1 MHSLNQR
8 FDNELIPD
16 DELMT
21 SGNLACAGCGASLS
35 MKLALKGLGKP
46 TVLTVPACCWT
57 IIPGAWPLSIMG
69 VPLFH
74 CAFETAAST
83 AAGIKAALRRRG
95 MGDVC
100 VVAWAG
106 DGGTLDIGIQA
117 LSGAAERNEDIIY
130 VCYDNEAY
138 MNTGIQRSS
147 ATPIGTWTTTTPAK
161 RPKTEPKKDIDE
173 ILVAHKIPY
182 VATATSAYPHDMIA
196 KFKKARSIKGTRFIH
211 LFSSCPTGWRMPEN
225 LSIEVM
231 RLAVLTNLFPLYEVE
246 HGEMYRQTVIPDEI
260 IPIDGYLRLQ
270 GRFRHLREGDVR
282 EMQGMVDKRFE
293 GLKEKFEKAEA
304 QKKEG

>member
-8 FDNELIPD
+8 FDNEVIPEH
-16 DELMT
+16 ELMT

-46 TVLTVPACCWT
+46 TALAVPACCWT
-57 IIPGAWPLSIMG
+57 IIPGAFPQSIME

-83 AAGIKAALRRRG
+83 AAGIKAGFRRRG
-95 MGDVC
+95 MGDIC

-147 ATPIGTWTTTTPAK
+147 ATPLGSWTTTTPVK
-161 RPKTEPKKDIDE
+161 NPKSEPKKDIDG
-173 ILVAHKIPY
+173 IMAAHKIPY
-182 VATATSAYPHDMIA
+182 LATATAAYPHDMIA
-196 KFKKARSIKGTRFIH
+196 KFQKARSIQGTRFIH
-211 LFSSCPTGWRMPEN
+211 IFSSCPTGWRMPEN

-231 RLAVLTNLFPLYEVE
+231 RLAVLTNLFPLYEAE
-246 HGEMYRQTVIPDEI
+246 NGEVYGQTVVPEEI
-260 IPIDGYLRLQ
+260 KPLEEYIRLQ
-270 GRFRHLREGDVR
+270 GRFRHLTEENVK
-282 EMQGMVDKRFE
+282 ELQEMVDKRFE
-293 GLKEKFEKAEA
+293 NLKEKFEKS
-304 QKKEG
+304 